1 HLQCVVLGRRRR
13 HDDARRVLH
22 RRDAAPTAVAEGDG
36 RGRGVRGPAGARG
49 DRTERRRGA
58 VRRRDGRLRTGPG
71 GDGAHARR
79 VGAGRS
85 GETCPNLRYGFAD
98 EFRRFLTFRESH
110 HDAMLNGYRN
120 GNPAGGPQARLSLL
134 LVEGDEARADR
145 MERHLNAHIAGLVA
159 TRCTTLAAARAYLA
173 GSTFDAV
180 CIAEELPDGA
190 GMALV
195 EFCDGLGVRPPLF
208 VRSGTHPPAAGEPHA
223 VKAGPACYTLP
234 ADEAAAAAAVGRALR
249 GSGGAVVRE
258 EAAAPAAEE
267 RDEMAGLLEA

>member
-1 HLQCVVLGRRRR
+1 
-13 HDDARRVLH
+13 
-22 RRDAAPTAVAEGDG
+22 
-36 RGRGVRGPAGARG
+36 
-49 DRTERRRGA
+49 
-58 VRRRDGRLRTGPG
+58 
-71 GDGAHARR
+71 
-79 VGAGRS
+79 
-85 GETCPNLRYGFAD
+85 
-98 EFRRFLTFRESH
+98 
-110 HDAMLNGYRN
+110 MLNGYRN

-180 CIAEELPDGA
+180 CIADELPDGA

-267 RDEMAGLLEA
+267 RDEMAGLLEALRCETGAVAHAINNPLTVIAGNAQFLGELARVGALDATLIRPVEDIEVATQQLNEALIRLATLRQRIAASLGVSDGL